1 MGDEV
6 ISRDRGSSQVGTL
19 VEVAVPPGYVV
30 HRQDAALVEG
40 RSFVFKAPDALA
52 PSVKALQRGLEE
64 TLVVLG
70 HERGRVLRRARET
83 NDILELQETQGVHD
97 TFLGEVLHHLL
108 LFLLMLVNA
117 SSVVGALPTR
127 NTSFA
132 AGWSLALSSSL
143 TRSFVLVTVGY
154 VKEAG
159 RPS

>member
-1 MGDEV
+1 MLG
-6 ISRDRGSSQVGTL
+6 R
-19 VEVAVPPGYVV
+19 
-30 HRQDAALVEG
+30 EG
-40 RSFVFKAPDALA
+40 
-52 PSVKALQRGLEE
+52 
-64 TLVVLG
+64 
-70 HERGRVLRRARET
+70 GRVLRRAREI

-97 TFLGEVLHHLL
+97 AFLGEVLHHLL

-159 RPS
+159 GLEASRASVCTCVDTLDEWSSCSRNCAQTPCRCRT